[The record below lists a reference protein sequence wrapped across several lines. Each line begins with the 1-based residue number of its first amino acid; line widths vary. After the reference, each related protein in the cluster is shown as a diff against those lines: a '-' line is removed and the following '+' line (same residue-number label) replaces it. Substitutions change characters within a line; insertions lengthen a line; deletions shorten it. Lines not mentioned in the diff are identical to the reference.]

1 MDEKTVKKLIQQGIT
16 DYMMNS
22 QYSVTQIPSHVHNG
36 VDSQQVSYN
45 SLTDVAD
52 TVTYTL
58 FGTNAAT
65 SSNYSI
71 FFVAPYQLK
80 LMSAREVHATNGT
93 DGGAV
98 SLQIE
103 RLTGTTAPGS
113 GDPRPDRHHTRR
125 QSALAGGDR
134 ACARERSGP
143 EDFADSGRG
152 GRLPDPRR
160 AGRIRSGVGSEGVP
174 YAGHHADR
182 EFDRRH
188 AQREV
193 EFHGGERHAA
203 VDGLKS
209 LRRDLRAFL

>member
-113 GDPRPDRHHTRR
+113 GVLLLTTAFDLKGTINTVQTGTVVTPFTGTTGTV
-125 QSALAGGDR
+125 LATGDR
-134 ACARERSGP
+134 LALKLTGTPTSVANVTVT
-143 EDFADSGRG
+143 
-152 GRLPDPRR
+152 L
-160 AGRIRSGVGSEGVP
+160 VL
-174 YAGHHADR
+174 
-182 EFDRRH
+182 
-188 AQREV
+188 
-193 EFHGGERHAA
+193 
-203 VDGLKS
+203 GL
-209 LRRDLRAFL
+209 